1 MAWLY
6 FHYLFYFVAASI
18 RISEGSKIEKS
29 CQGKDQASSVCNVHT
44 NDLTASNRQGRQ
56 GIHCVTTTLLN
67 RACQHPNYP
76 LIYGKFPIMLIHIQ
90 HSINFGLAVKHAVKS
105 TASLLVYIGK

>member
-29 CQGKDQASSVCNVHT
+29 CQGKDQASSVCNVDT

-56 GIHCVTTTLLN
+56 GTLYFFPRVILYN
-67 RACQHPNYP
+67 FFLFM
-76 LIYGKFPIMLIHIQ
+76 LIYGGLG
-90 HSINFGLAVKHAVKS
+90 FGVLE
-105 TASLLVYIGK
+105 IGRAHV

>member
-44 NDLTASNRQGRQ
+44 NDLTASNQQGRQ
-56 GIHCVTTTLLN
+56 GKHCVTTTLLN
-67 RACQHPNYP
+67 RAC
-76 LIYGKFPIMLIHIQ
+76 
-90 HSINFGLAVKHAVKS
+90 
-105 TASLLVYIGK
+105 